1 MDHDIYTLR
10 AMLNNIENLPNP
22 ILFHSAAASFSQI
35 VFVLKLLVL
44 QESMATSTYIVE
56 RT

>member
-1 MDHDIYTLR
+1 MDHDIYTLGP
-10 AMLNNIENLPNP
+10 MLNNIENLPNP
-22 ILFHSAAASFSQI
+22 ILFHSAAAFFSQI

-44 QESMATSTYIVE
+44 QESIATSTYIVE

>member
-1 MDHDIYTLR
+1 MDHDIYTLGP
-10 AMLNNIENLPNP
+10 MLNNIENLPNP

>member
-1 MDHDIYTLR
+1 MDHDIYTLGP
-10 AMLNNIENLPNP
+10 MLNNIENLPNP
-22 ILFHSAAASFSQI
+22 ILFHSVAAFFSQI

-44 QESMATSTYIVE
+44 QESIATSTYIVE